1 VLAGEMRIFGSEMLV
16 ERFGFAE
23 IKTAVTFVGDGRRV
37 LEFSFSEFPFG

>member
-23 IKTAVTFVGDGRRV
+23 IKTAVTFAGGRPSGLGV
-37 LEFSFSEFPFG
+37 LV